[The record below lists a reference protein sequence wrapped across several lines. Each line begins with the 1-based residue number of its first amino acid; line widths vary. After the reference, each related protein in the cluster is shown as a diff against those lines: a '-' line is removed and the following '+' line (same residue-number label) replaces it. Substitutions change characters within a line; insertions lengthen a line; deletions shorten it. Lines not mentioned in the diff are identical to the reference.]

1 MASESIYKPLDPSRQ
16 EIRLMGILPFDAEDK
31 SSVIS
36 CRIHVVSL
44 LDKPDFGALSYV
56 WGNPA
61 DAVEMRVGGAP
72 FKATANL
79 AAALRQAVQHAPRH
93 LAGPGDGGGG
103 GFGLRYW
110 ADSIRINQGD
120 MQEKNHQIP
129 LMRPIYSG
137 ARLVAGP
144 LGPGDDEPLGA
155 GLGAFDGIYRAH
167 EEAFLAG
174 GSCWVEPG
182 IDLNE
187 ELIRIHGAGI
197 ENAAAGDSA
206 MEWLKGDGGAAAA
219 GARLLDAIRYLSDRP
234 YFRRVWILQEVVLAT
249 SITFMGGGRAVDFG
263 SHEFAPFGIPTLLL
277 VAKLPRCASSPERWQ
292 AAQPVLQKC
301 FSMTSLFVSLRHP
314 STDGSA
320 AREQTGFNY
329 DATNK
334 HDHVYGAFGAT
345 GIRAAVDYARPLGEV
360 YAEAVKTALEDG
372 VAAYLDPL
380 LSFGD
385 IGRRPDVPS
394 WAPCPEPFD
403 SGRQFVW
410 GMGSQHGMSD
420 ALDREMGELP
430 RRRRRPGWWCP
441 RRPRDPRA
449 ARQGRPR
456 PGLEMLEQVLVPDG
470 GGGGPAT
477 NFLPGKPRAEV
488 FFRAFCPALVS
499 WVPNVGVILG
509 LDADVACRAAMWV
522 LAGHLLRP
530 VNSRTHHVRDWG
542 FA

>member
-16 EIRLMGILPFDAEDK
+16 EIRLEILSFDVEDK

-44 LDKPDFGALSYV
+44 LDKPDFVALSYV

-61 DAVEMRVGGAP
+61 DTVEMRVGGAP
-72 FKATANL
+72 FKAT
-79 AAALRQAVQHAPRH
+79 
-93 LAGPGDGGGG
+93 GDV
-103 GFGLRYW
+103 
-110 ADSIRINQGD
+110 
-120 MQEKNHQIP
+120 QEKNYQIP

-137 ARLVAGP
+137 ARLVAGS
-144 LGPGDDEPLGA
+144 LGPGDDE
-155 GLGAFDGIYRAH
+155 
-167 EEAFLAG
+167 
-174 GSCWVEPG
+174 
-182 IDLNE
+182 
-187 ELIRIHGAGI
+187 
-197 ENAAAGDSA
+197 
-206 MEWLKGDGGAAAA
+206 
-219 GARLLDAIRYLSDRP
+219 ARLLDAIRYLSDRP
-234 YFRRVWILQEVVLAT
+234 YFRRVWILQEVVLAI
-249 SITFMGGGRAVDFG
+249 SIIFMGGGRAVDFG
-263 SHEFAPFGIPTLLL
+263 SHEFALFDTPTLLL
-277 VAKLPRCASSPERWQ
+277 VAKPRCASSPERWQ
-292 AAQPVLQKC
+292 VAQPVLRKC
-301 FSMTSLFVSLRHP
+301 FSMMSLFVSLRHP

-334 HDHVYGAFGAT
+334 HDHVYGALGMT

-360 YAEAVKTALEDG
+360 YGEAVKTALEDG

-380 LSFGD
+380 LSFGGV
-385 IGRRPDVPS
+385 GRRPDVPS

-420 ALDREMGELP
+420 ALDREMGGLP
-430 RRRRRPGWWCP
+430 RRRRRPGVVAP
-441 RRPRDPRA
+441 A
-449 ARQGRPR
+449 APGGHGILALPVRGVR
-456 PGLEMLEQVLVPDG
+456 GLEMLEQVLVPDG
-470 GGGGPAT
+470 GGDDGGPAT

-488 FFRAFCPALVS
+488 FFLCPALAS

-542 FA
+542 FTSDGHAAVFDRLHAQLGLEGMEHVEDPAGEEAAGGLASVVGPYLHSAHLDCMFEAAGGITGRGPRALRPGDMLCATERCYYPVILRRPLPDEEPVVEEFVLV